1 MRKNSR
7 ITAQATVKALRVDT
21 ILACMDVKRLP
32 WCLMVL
38 GCFMVMAAA
47 VALLA
52 DLTLTLRTQTQHL
65 AALVSV
71 VLLVAEV
78 PLHQPPRLVL

>member
-1 MRKNSR
+1 
-7 ITAQATVKALRVDT
+7 
-21 ILACMDVKRLP
+21 
-32 WCLMVL
+32 
-38 GCFMVMAAA
+38 MAAA

>member
-21 ILACMDVKRLP
+21 ILACMDVRRLP

-38 GCFMVMAAA
+38 GCFMVMAA
-47 VALLA
+47 VALVA

>member
-1 MRKNSR
+1 MRKSSR

-21 ILACMDVKRLP
+21 ILACMDVRRLP
-32 WCLMVL
+32 WCLSL
-38 GCFMVMAAA
+38 DCFMVMAA

>member
-21 ILACMDVKRLP
+21 ILACMSVGRLP
-32 WCLMVL
+32 LCLSL

-52 DLTLTLRTQTQHL
+52 DLTLTLRTRTQHL

-71 VLLVAEV
+71 VYLVGIRLL
-78 PLHQPPRLVL
+78 LYRLAGL